1 VLIIQTETCNRHSGR
16 TVALRQG
23 GAARGRQAAEV
34 LAVDGVAKT
43 YGSGSAAVRALE
55 PISFEVRRGEFV
67 AVIGPSGC
75 GKSTLFNIV
84 GGLLEDYEGTV
95 RLDGVPIA
103 GPHPQIAMVF
113 QEESI
118 FPWRTLLQN
127 VAFPLEVRGVAR
139 AERDE
144 RARRTIEL
152 VGLAGF
158 EHRHPA
164 ALSGGMR
171 QRTALA
177 RALCAEPEIL
187 LMDEPFAAVDE
198 QTRLLLGEKLLEIWQ
213 RLRQTT
219 LLITHSIAEAVQ
231 LADRVVVMSF
241 RPGTI
246 KQIVEIDLPRPR
258 TGEVLAGERFAHL
271 VALIWNDLRA
281 EAARGMLTLE
291 NKERLS

>member
-1 VLIIQTETCNRHSGR
+1 MRF
-16 TVALRQG
+16 QG
-23 GAARGRQAAEV
+23 GAVQGRQAAGV
-34 LAVDGVAKT
+34 LVVDGVAKT
-43 YGSGSAAVRALE
+43 YGSGSAAVRALD

-95 RLDGVPIA
+95 RLDGVPIV
-103 GPHPQIAMVF
+103 GPHQQIAMVF

-118 FPWRTLLQN
+118 FPWRTLLDN
-127 VAFPLEVRGVAR
+127 VAFPLEVRGVPR
-139 AERDE
+139 AERE
-144 RARRTIEL
+144 SRARRTIDL
-152 VGLAGF
+152 VGLSGF
-158 EHRHPA
+158 ENRHPA

-213 RLRQTT
+213 RLQQTT

-258 TGEVLAGERFAHL
+258 TAEVLAGERFAHL

-281 EAARGMLTLE
+281 EAARGMLATEEKL
-291 NKERLS
+291 

>member
-1 VLIIQTETCNRHSGR
+1 VL
-16 TVALRQG
+16 V
-23 GAARGRQAAEV
+23 
-34 LAVDGVAKT
+34 VDGVAKT
-43 YGSGSAAVRALE
+43 YGSGSAAVRALD

-95 RLDGVPIA
+95 RLDGVPIV
-103 GPHPQIAMVF
+103 GPHQQIAMVF

-118 FPWRTLLQN
+118 FPWRTLLDN
-127 VAFPLEVRGVAR
+127 VAFPLEVRGVPR
-139 AERDE
+139 AERE
-144 RARRTIEL
+144 SRARRTIDL
-152 VGLAGF
+152 VGLSGF
-158 EHRHPA
+158 ENRHPA

-213 RLRQTT
+213 RLQQTT

-258 TGEVLAGERFAHL
+258 TAEVLAGERFAHL

-281 EAARGMLTLE
+281 EAARGMLATEEKL
-291 NKERLS
+291 